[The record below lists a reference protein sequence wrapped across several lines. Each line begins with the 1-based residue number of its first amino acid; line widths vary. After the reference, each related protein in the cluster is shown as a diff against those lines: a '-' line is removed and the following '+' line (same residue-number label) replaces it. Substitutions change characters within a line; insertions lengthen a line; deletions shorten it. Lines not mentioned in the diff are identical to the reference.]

1 MNKTC
6 RTSVVIAWVNDI
18 EWLAAG
24 LRGLMSG
31 TLAPDEVIIAT
42 RHDAGKQ
49 NNLLEQFPQVKM
61 IAAPPET
68 GITKLRSLAVA
79 AAAGEIVLVTEDHC
93 VPSERWLEIAVR
105 RIDEGAD
112 IVGGP
117 VENSWTVRVRD
128 RAAFLTEYA
137 FAVKSAVP
145 AQNALAGNNIA
156 YRRNLL
162 SGLCETLDSG
172 LWESFY
178 LDQLKDQGKKLIYDE
193 GMLLYHHR
201 PFDFFYFIT
210 QRFYFCRSFAE
221 MRSQFLN
228 RSGQLAYGAG
238 SVVLPPFLW
247 LRGLRILL
255 GKQRFVGLYLL
266 CSPLIAVYLCAGA
279 CGEMFGYLFGGGKSL
294 ARIE

>member
-1 MNKTC
+1 MNNC

-18 EWLAAG
+18 EWLVAG
-24 LRGLMSG
+24 LKGLIDG
-31 TLAPDEVIIAT
+31 TLPPDEIIIAT
-42 RHDAGKQ
+42 RREMRQQKL
-49 NNLLEQFPQVKM
+49 LLESFPQIKI
-61 IAAPPET
+61 IAALPNT
-68 GITKLRSLAVA
+68 GITKLRSLGLA
-79 AAAGEIVLVTEDHC
+79 AACGKIVFVTEDHC
-93 VPSERWLEIAVR
+93 VPSKNWLEIAVR

-117 VENSWTVRVRD
+117 VENSWTARIRD
-128 RAAFLTEYA
+128 WAAFLTEYA

-156 YRRNLL
+156 YRQNLL
-162 SGLCETLDSG
+162 TGLCETLDAG

-178 LDQLKDQGKKLIYDE
+178 LDELKNQDVKLIYDE
-193 GMLLYHHR
+193 DMMISHHR
-201 PFDFFYFIT
+201 PFDFFYFVA

-228 RSGQLAYGAG
+228 RLGRAKYGAG
-238 SVVLPPFLW
+238 SLLLPPFLW

-255 GKQRFVGLYLL
+255 AKRRYVALYLR
-266 CSPLIAVYLCAGA
+266 CTPLIAVYLCAGA
-279 CGEMFGYLFGGGKSL
+279 CGEMFGYIFGGGNSL